1 MTVSPESGR
10 VVGAAGDVVS
20 LVCRA
25 SERPSICLW
34 RTPYQAIYT
43 VGGGRVWEEGRL
55 SSDETAGPRECGLVI
70 AGLRPGDAGG
80 WQCEVGAV
88 VRGEFTTTTASVAV
102 VLVERGLETELTG
115 LEGEAAEL
123 QCGPGAGL
131 PCRWSTPYGQSFSLV
146 PGDYAERG
154 RLQAG
159 PGCELRVSSL
169 QERDQGSWTCRAGQ
183 AGRLTQAE
191 TRLAIESENIPA
203 LLLLCVQCYPAAP
216 LKLSAPT
223 SILQQADERATLV
236 CHANKE
242 SVQNIHGFAL
252 GKCVTNNV
260 DT

>member
-115 LEGEAAEL
+115 LEGEAAAL

-183 AGRLTQAE
+183 AGRVTQAE
-191 TRLAIESENIPA
+191 TRLAIESENIAA

-242 SVQNIHGFAL
+242 SAHNIHGCTEHG
-252 GKCVTNNV
+252 GK
-260 DT
+260 